1 MLQYRAVVF
10 IFLIHCVPGEVVERC
25 PRFLFV
31 YTFTAMYTF
40 MAIHVPKNL
49 ISGTFTTAVLA
60 ISSPSAHYRLT
71 TARRAGCLMG
81 VSNGLSNGVSNGVSN
96 L

>member
-1 MLQYRAVVF
+1 M
-10 IFLIHCVPGEVVERC
+10 PS
-25 PRFLFV
+25 LFV
-31 YTFTAMYTF
+31 CVH
-40 MAIHVPKNL
+40 IHSYSCTKKL
-49 ISGTFTTAVLA
+49 ISGTFTTAILA

-81 VSNGLSNGVSNGVSN
+81 VFNGLSNGVSNGVSN